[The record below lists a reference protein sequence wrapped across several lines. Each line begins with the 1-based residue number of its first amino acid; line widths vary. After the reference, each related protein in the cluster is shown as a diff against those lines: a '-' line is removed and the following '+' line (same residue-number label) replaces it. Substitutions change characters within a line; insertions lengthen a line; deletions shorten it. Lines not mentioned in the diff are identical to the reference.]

1 MTVVT
6 VKTITKTYFVTV
18 LLLAILVSPLPQL
31 GIALALL
38 IIQLIS
44 TYRPPKAS
52 LNLVLTLSSLI
63 FAPLALSAL
72 AGGMFSVLLMIPA
85 LLLLNQSLKA
95 NASAQLSVFTKTG
108 RSPTDILKAI
118 GTVLLLLFAA
128 SIIVWNIT
136 LMLTI
141 TVLTIYLAVVLGYAF
156 RRVPKMPFETSK
168 TWTRTLVGDS
178 VTNLAH
184 IKAKSGI
191 PICFF
196 IVSSIVGKC

>member
-1 MTVVT
+1 MTAVT

-72 AGGMFSVLLMIPA
+72 AGGVFSVLLMIPTLPA
-85 LLLLNQSLKA
+85 FWTKA
-95 NASAQLSVFTKTG
+95 
-108 RSPTDILKAI
+108 
-118 GTVLLLLFAA
+118 
-128 SIIVWNIT
+128 
-136 LMLTI
+136 
-141 TVLTIYLAVVLGYAF
+141 
-156 RRVPKMPFETSK
+156 
-168 TWTRTLVGDS
+168 
-178 VTNLAH
+178 
-184 IKAKSGI
+184 
-191 PICFF
+191 
-196 IVSSIVGKC
+196 